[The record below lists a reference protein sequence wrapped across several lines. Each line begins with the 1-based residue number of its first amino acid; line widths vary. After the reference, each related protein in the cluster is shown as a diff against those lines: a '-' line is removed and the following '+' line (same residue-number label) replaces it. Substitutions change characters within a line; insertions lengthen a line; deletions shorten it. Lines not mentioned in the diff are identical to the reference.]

1 MINKRIIACLLMSAC
16 IFSVGS
22 SIFNIEANAVTT
34 DKAVVEQKEGVH
46 DSEDEIMPMVAGI
59 VTVSSKSGANI
70 RTDAGTSYSKIPPAA
85 AYGEEIDY
93 NGKQKTGTD
102 GYTWYQ
108 VVWNGKVV
116 WISSQVSWLG

>member
-1 MINKRIIACLLMSAC
+1 MSAC

-22 SIFNIEANAVTT
+22 SVVNVRANAATTDASLIEENIET
-34 DKAVVEQKEGVH
+34 DN
-46 DSEDEIMPMVAGI
+46 SEDSIMLMVAGI

-70 RTDAGTSYSKIPPAA
+70 RSGAGTNYSKIPPAA
-85 AYGEEIDY
+85 RYGEEIDY

-108 VVWNGKVV
+108 VVWNGRVGC
-116 WISSQVSWLG
+116 ISSQVSWLG

>member
-1 MINKRIIACLLMSAC
+1 MSAC

-34 DKAVVEQKEGVH
+34 DKAVVEQKEGVD

-85 AYGEEIDY
+85 AYGKRLIIMENRRQELMD
-93 NGKQKTGTD
+93 T
-102 GYTWYQ
+102 
-108 VVWNGKVV
+108 
-116 WISSQVSWLG
+116 LGIKLCGMEKLVG